1 MNKGDGDDT
10 PSPKMLILITR
21 RDTQISFYRRC
32 PQLFAIIKAKLLIS
46 HNQLDVRF
54 PNATTAE
61 LANSLTAKGQETPP
75 VIVVMSKSLRQVYD
89 EDQEG
94 FLIPFATLLG
104 LPMRRCLVIFDTGE
118 WWDSHR
124 YLQLSRQIENE
135 KLDKAYKTA
144 AAY

>member
-1 MNKGDGDDT
+1 
-10 PSPKMLILITR
+10 
-21 RDTQISFYRRC
+21 
-32 PQLFAIIKAKLLIS
+32 
-46 HNQLDVRF
+46 
-54 PNATTAE
+54 
-61 LANSLTAKGQETPP
+61 
-75 VIVVMSKSLRQVYD
+75 MSKSLRQAYD